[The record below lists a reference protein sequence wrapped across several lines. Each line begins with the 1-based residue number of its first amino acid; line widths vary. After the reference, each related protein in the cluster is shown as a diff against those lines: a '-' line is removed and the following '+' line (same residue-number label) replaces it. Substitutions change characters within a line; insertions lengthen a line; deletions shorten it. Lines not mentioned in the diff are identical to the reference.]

1 MVKSKGRRRCGA
13 GFEIS
18 SARES
23 LISALVSSGFHH
35 QEFLIREAAS
45 YLFCCATV
53 KSLDYFLTFG
63 EAFFIPTSL
72 LIKFRMCTYLI
83 TNDFVSFVR
92 VCKFATGN
100 CIFNLKWS

>member
-1 MVKSKGRRRCGA
+1 MTKSKGRRRCGA

-45 YLFCCATV
+45 YLFCCATG
-53 KSLDYFLTFG
+53 SITFYDLFWGRFLP
-63 EAFFIPTSL
+63 IHL
-72 LIKFRMCTYLI
+72 LIDQTLDVDLI
-83 TNDFVSFVR
+83 TNYTRHVLCQSWLICDR
-92 VCKFATGN
+92 
-100 CIFNLKWS
+100 

>member
-1 MVKSKGRRRCGA
+1 MQHCKIIELMVKSKGHRCGA

-45 YLFCCATV
+45 YLFSCAIG
-53 KSLDYFLTFG
+53 K
-63 EAFFIPTSL
+63 
-72 LIKFRMCTYLI
+72 
-83 TNDFVSFVR
+83 
-92 VCKFATGN
+92 
-100 CIFNLKWS
+100 

>member
-1 MVKSKGRRRCGA
+1 MTKSKGRRCDA

-45 YLFCCATV
+45 YILIPLRNCKV
-53 KSLDYFLTFG
+53 LLDFFLTLGSFS
-63 EAFFIPTSL
+63 FFPSHIL
-72 LIKFRMCTYLI
+72 IIKF
-83 TNDFVSFVR
+83 
-92 VCKFATGN
+92 
-100 CIFNLKWS
+100 